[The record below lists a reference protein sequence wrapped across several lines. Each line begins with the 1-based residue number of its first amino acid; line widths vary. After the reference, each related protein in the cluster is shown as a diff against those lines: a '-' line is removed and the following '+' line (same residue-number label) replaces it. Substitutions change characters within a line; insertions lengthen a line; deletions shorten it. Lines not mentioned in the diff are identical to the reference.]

1 MEVILFRYTLLI
13 SKRKD
18 FFEIN
23 ALMRKSACKKIF
35 INLPLCYR
43 ISDNYPFNKS
53 FKKESFSMLHTKGFL
68 TLYFVATAFVM
79 LFAVSGAKAIT
90 YGFIDENN
98 NFANTGAFIVK
109 LPDGR
114 IYPICTG
121 TLISPTV
128 FLTASHC
135 TQYYTAE
142 LEPAG
147 YRAFVSFDNPIP
159 FGELTSQKTKLIAV
173 TQVATNPGYNPSQSD
188 SGDIAVLLVS
198 DRDTRGITPAKLPVA
213 NLLDQLAARNGL
225 ENTVYTN
232 VGYGLQNR
240 VVGGGVPYYQ
250 DRNPIPRMYS
260 YSSFNALNN
269 TYLRLSQNPSTGNG
283 GTCFGD
289 SGGPNFMN
297 VNGTRTLVAIT
308 ITGDTVCRSTN
319 VTYRTDAPSAR
330 AFLSSYVSL
339 P

>member
-1 MEVILFRYTLLI
+1 MRNTQRFLALF
-13 SKRKD
+13 SV
-18 FFEIN
+18 FVAC
-23 ALMRKSACKKIF
+23 ALM
-35 INLPLCYR
+35 LGVP
-43 ISDNYPFNKS
+43 
-53 FKKESFSMLHTKGFL
+53 
-68 TLYFVATAFVM
+68 
-79 LFAVSGAKAIT
+79 GAKAIT
-90 YGFIDENN
+90 YGFVDENN

-159 FGELTSQKTKLIAV
+159 FGELSSQRTKLIAV
-173 TQVATNPGYNPSQSD
+173 TQVATNPGYNQSQSD

-198 DRDTRGITPAKLPVA
+198 DRDTRGITPAKLPTA
-213 NLLDQLAARNGL
+213 GLLDRLAAQNGL
-225 ENTVYTN
+225 VNSVYTN

-260 YSSFNALNN
+260 FSSFNALNN
-269 TYLRLSQNPSTGNG
+269 TFLRLSQNPSTGNG

-289 SGGPNFMN
+289 SGGPNFLN

-308 ITGDTVCRSTN
+308 ITGDSVCRSTN

-330 AFLSSYVSL
+330 AFLSNYVSL